1 MEENFTIMKRQTQ
14 KRNNNV
20 NQDKIFYKIYS
31 TIIIKKNI
39 FLNNLL
45 ILKNICRNLKSKL
58 KLLI

>member
-1 MEENFTIMKRQTQ
+1 MKRQTQ